1 MVLRCGLHAGA
12 HADVLVGIGVL
23 QAATIQQGAQQ
34 FAKGAFRVWIFQA
47 RNKCLGYPLGRVVCT
62 FNPPWDFVSIPPLLV
77 VRTLLIALRK
87 HRRQK
92 PLRQLLLCGGLSGAL
107 SCWHDSLHCDYR
119 RFPYGAQQM
128 GCASIRGRLDY
139 AADHALFYLT
149 GGAAFVSNET
159 SVPTTGISIGGDGTR
174 VGWTVGLGLD
184 YAFTNNWFTGIEYR
198 YSQYESKT
206 FTYPIPILNLGFV
219 GFKQELSNNQVTA
232 RIGYKF

>member
-34 FAKGAFRVWIFQA
+34 FAKGAFRVWIVQA

-92 PLRQLLLCGGLSGAL
+92 PLRQLLLCGG
-107 SCWHDSLHCDYR
+107 
-119 RFPYGAQQM
+119 
-128 GCASIRGRLDY
+128 
-139 AADHALFYLT
+139 
-149 GGAAFVSNET
+149 
-159 SVPTTGISIGGDGTR
+159 
-174 VGWTVGLGLD
+174 
-184 YAFTNNWFTGIEYR
+184 
-198 YSQYESKT
+198 
-206 FTYPIPILNLGFV
+206 FV
-219 GFKQELSNNQVTA
+219 GRTQLLARFATLRLPEISLRRTA
-232 RIGYKF
+232 NGVPPSVGGSATLPITLCST